1 MAETTNKTTAPSKS
15 SVKVN
20 TYVLNNNNNNYVQVS
35 ANNTQISQPSGK
47 KPKTLNWQEQRK
59 LKRENRQEE
68 EDRNTLASLESAIP
82 QSNIGFKLLKQMGY
96 TPGSTLGKEGSG
108 LAEPVGLEI
117 RRTRAGIGREDSR
130 KEKRKREEERMEWER
145 GKEEALMED
154 FGCRHKEQWRSRRI
168 VVNYHKAKAA
178 LEQLENKEV
187 VAEADKDEEDAENE
201 EEEEEI
207 ITEERNIDTAS
218 SVDVNMN
225 QWKHSYP
232 TAWEQMKMTIERLFL
247 ITRICSTTQLPEED
261 ATLPKLGM
269 DRFVLDGSNLEIH
282 ELDVISDSYDHLH
295 GALMNSDASVRPAR
309 RQCPSRCVLN
319 IHSPL
324 CQSIGVKGW
333 LLSFK
338 LLHIFGFYM

>member
-1 MAETTNKTTAPSKS
+1 MAETTNKQPSDEEEEEEEEEEDYMGDLSQFLPPETTAPSKS
-15 SVKVN
+15 SVK
-20 TYVLNNNNNNYVQVS
+20 VS
-35 ANNTQISQPSGK
+35 ANNTQISQPSVK

-59 LKRENRQEE
+59 LKRENRQEQ

-168 VVNYHKAKAA
+168 VVNCHKAKAA
-178 LEQLENKEV
+178 LEQLENKEL

-207 ITEERNIDTAS
+207 ITEEDLQDILIKLREEY
-218 SVDVNMN
+218 
-225 QWKHSYP
+225 QYCLFCGCQHSYP
-232 TAWEQMKMTIERLFL
+232 TAQEQMKMTIE
-247 ITRICSTTQLPEED
+247 
-261 ATLPKLGM
+261 
-269 DRFVLDGSNLEIH
+269 
-282 ELDVISDSYDHLH
+282 
-295 GALMNSDASVRPAR
+295 
-309 RQCPSRCVLN
+309 
-319 IHSPL
+319 
-324 CQSIGVKGW
+324 
-333 LLSFK
+333 
-338 LLHIFGFYM
+338 

>member
-15 SVKVN
+15 SVKVC
-20 TYVLNNNNNNYVQVS
+20 

-232 TAWEQMKMTIERLFL
+232 TDWEQMKMTIERLFL

-269 DRFVLDGSNLEIH
+269 DRFVLDGRLLFQVGEDSVYWDPLTTRAIFVH
-282 ELDVISDSYDHLH
+282 EKDLLACLMTVPCVKNFGKH
-295 GALMNSDASVRPAR
+295 GLILVFDLKELRNS
-309 RQCPSRCVLN
+309 
-319 IHSPL
+319 
-324 CQSIGVKGW
+324 
-333 LLSFK
+333 
-338 LLHIFGFYM
+338 